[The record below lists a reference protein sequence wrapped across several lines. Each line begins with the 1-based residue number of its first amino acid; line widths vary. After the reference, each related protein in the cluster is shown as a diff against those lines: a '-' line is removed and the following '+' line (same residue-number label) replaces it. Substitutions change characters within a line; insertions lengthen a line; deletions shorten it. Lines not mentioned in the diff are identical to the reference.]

1 MNQNQVNCAVARAT
15 GETVER
21 IRQMGFSLITIHSP
35 PASSQRIGVP
45 FTAASVPGSSKS
57 ARYSRRADHG
67 TRG

>member
-35 PASSQRIGVP
+35 PASSQRIRRP
-45 FTAASVPGSSKS
+45 FHRGQRARFFQKRTLQQAS
-57 ARYSRRADHG
+57 
-67 TRG
+67 